1 MLNDR
6 SNIRQWNL
14 QSEGN
19 FVERETTWAG
29 FARFYSAHKFL
40 TFTKLKYNDSH
51 R

>member
-14 QSEGN
+14 QCEGN

-29 FARFYSAHKFL
+29 FAGFYSALKFNI
-40 TFTKLKYNDSH
+40 FTKITYENSNM
-51 R
+51 